1 MDIILVISK
10 NSIINFKLTMSSSL
24 MLSVASSIE
33 KSLENS
39 FKELLIHCIKDCAS
53 RHGFDAN
60 EELRILGLEN
70 IQLNKKEKVI
80 KRNKKVINEDI
91 NNNELSI
98 ESVKKDEAVT
108 KVKRVRLSAEE
119 KDKREAEK
127 AQKKARL
134 IVEKLQ
140 KQALKDH
147 EKALEKARKD
157 EEKTL
162 EKARKEEEKAR
173 KNEEKALEKARKDEE
188 KRKKEE
194 EKALLKIKKE
204 EEKSRKKEGKKE
216 EKEFKETDEIYK
228 LVPDSPIREWELLS
242 RVMIN
247 GKEYLKSKGNI
258 LYELKTIKQVG
269 LYDPLK
275 PNEIQ

>member
-1 MDIILVISK
+1 
-10 NSIINFKLTMSSSL
+10 

-39 FKELLIHCIKDCAS
+39 FKELLINCIKDCAS

-70 IQLNKKEKVI
+70 IKVNKKEKVV
-80 KRNKKVINEDI
+80 KRNNKVINEDI
-91 NNNELSI
+91 VNNELSVK
-98 ESVKKDEAVT
+98 SVKKDEEVK

-157 EEKTL
+157 EEKAL
-162 EKARKEEEKAR
+162 EKARKEQ
-173 KNEEKALEKARKDEE
+173 EKALEKARKEQE
-188 KRKKEE
+188 KARKDE

-204 EEKSRKKEGKKE
+204 EEKSRKKEDKKE
-216 EKEFKETDEIYK
+216 EFKETDEIYK

>member
-1 MDIILVISK
+1 
-10 NSIINFKLTMSSSL
+10 

-98 ESVKKDEAVT
+98 ESVKKDEEVK

-157 EEKTL
+157 EEKAL
-162 EKARKEEEKAR
+162 LKLKKEEEKAR
-173 KNEEKALEKARKDEE
+173 KEQEKALEKARKDEE
-188 KRKKEE
+188 KARKD
-194 EKALLKIKKE
+194 
-204 EEKSRKKEGKKE
+204 EEKSLEKARKKEGKKE

-275 PNEIQ
+275 PDEIQ

>member
-1 MDIILVISK
+1 MLVISK
-10 NSIINFKLTMSSSL
+10 NLIINFKSTMSSFL

-39 FKELLIHCIKDCAS
+39 FKELLINCIKDCAS
-53 RHGFDAN
+53 RHGFDAD

-70 IQLNKKEKVI
+70 IKVNKKEKVV
-80 KRNKKVINEDI
+80 KRNKQVINEDI
-91 NNNELSI
+91 VNNELSV
-98 ESVKKDEAVT
+98 ESVKKDEEVK

-157 EEKTL
+157 EEK
-162 EKARKEEEKAR
+162 
-173 KNEEKALEKARKDEE
+173 
-188 KRKKEE
+188 
-194 EKALLKIKKE
+194 ALLKIKKE
-204 EEKSRKKEGKKE
+204 EEKSRKKEDKKE
-216 EKEFKETDEIYK
+216 EFKETDEIYK